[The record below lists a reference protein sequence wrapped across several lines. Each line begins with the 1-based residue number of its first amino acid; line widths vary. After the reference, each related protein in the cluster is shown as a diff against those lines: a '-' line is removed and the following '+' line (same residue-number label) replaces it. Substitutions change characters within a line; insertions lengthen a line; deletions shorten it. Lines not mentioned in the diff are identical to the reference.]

1 MKPCGTSS
9 GSRRLPHCCTKRM
22 VVMSHR
28 STGTR
33 SVRASTD
40 RSVLLHPLRVS
51 SQPVRVERPLICDDS
66 SLSPSLT
73 SPCTRHGSSLTAQR
87 VHTITVRF
95 CSQVK
100 NGRVRGVRATRRERR
115 ATGVVS
121 ARAPVCNASTTV
133 PLHRNRLLSRCA
145 TRHRSRHRSRFSS
158 TRRRRCGTRNGA
170 SVVTRHTTDATAHSN
185 GDGDRARP

>member
-22 VVMSHR
+22 VVMPHR
-28 STGTR
+28 STVAR
-33 SVRASTD
+33 SDRASTD

-51 SQPVRVERPLICDDS
+51 SQPVRVERPLMCDDS

-100 NGRVRGVRATRRERR
+100 NGHVRGARAMRRERC
-115 ATGVVS
+115 ATS
-121 ARAPVCNASTTV
+121 AVAERGPVCSTSATV
-133 PLHRNRLLSRCA
+133 LLHHNRLLSLCA
-145 TRHRSRHRSRFSS
+145 TRHRSRRRSAPAAVR
-158 TRRRRCGTRNGA
+158 GA
-170 SVVTRHTTDATAHSN
+170 VAGPVTARPHATRHATGATVHDN
-185 GDGDRARP
+185 GDGHRTRP